1 MIELSAI
8 YALIVACLPSVSA
21 IVAII
26 CAIIKVAKDN
36 KEIVEPLVKK
46 YQELKQ
52 EIANKAKT
60 QEIID
65 ALMTENRQI
74 RQELAD
80 LITEMR
86 KRKYD
91 IPEDKEI

>member
-8 YALIVACLPSVSA
+8 YALIVACLPSLSA

-36 KEIVEPLVKK
+36 KEIVEPLIQK

-52 EIANKAKT
+52 EIAERKKT

-80 LITEMR
+80 LITEL
-86 KRKYD
+86 KKQKYE
-91 IPEDKEI
+91 IPNQQI